1 MEENFK
7 ETSNRELISIYQKS
21 KEFLAFLEKEQ
32 KNAEKMRDEK

>member
-7 ETSNRELISIYQKS
+7 ETSNRELIEIYQKS
-21 KEFLAFLEKEQ
+21 KEFLTFLEKEQ